1 MNETPSDL
9 KFLDSHEWV
18 KVDDNTVI
26 VGISDHAQNELG
38 EVVFVELP
46 AIGDE
51 FVSGDEAA
59 VVESVKAAS
68 EVYTPLSGEV
78 IEVNEALEENP
89 ELVNTS
95 PYEDGWFFKLRVS
108 DENLGS
114 TDMTIK
120 NNPFESNLGWVV
132 DFSDVERDFIAKENL
147 IEIQKINKLKLV
159 GVLLNEK
166 GILRSG
172 QKIIKDDFEGEVTSG
187 TFSPYIKKSIG
198 LARVPMA
205 INGDANVQIRN
216 KLLNVKLLSLP
227 FIRKGKIMI

>member
-18 KVDDNTVI
+18 KVDDNTVKVCI
-26 VGISDHAQNELG
+26 IDHAQNQLG

-114 TDMTIK
+114 IDSLMTAEEYSSMLDG
-120 NNPFESNLGWVV
+120 NS
-132 DFSDVERDFIAKENL
+132 
-147 IEIQKINKLKLV
+147 
-159 GVLLNEK
+159 
-166 GILRSG
+166 
-172 QKIIKDDFEGEVTSG
+172 
-187 TFSPYIKKSIG
+187 
-198 LARVPMA
+198 
-205 INGDANVQIRN
+205 
-216 KLLNVKLLSLP
+216 
-227 FIRKGKIMI
+227 

>member
-68 EVYTPLSGEV
+68 EVYTPISGEV
-78 IEVNEALEENP
+78 IEVNDALEENP

-95 PYEDGWFFKLRVS
+95 PYEDGWFFKLKVS

-114 TDMTIK
+114 IDSLMTAEEYSSMLDG
-120 NNPFESNLGWVV
+120 NS
-132 DFSDVERDFIAKENL
+132 
-147 IEIQKINKLKLV
+147 
-159 GVLLNEK
+159 
-166 GILRSG
+166 
-172 QKIIKDDFEGEVTSG
+172 
-187 TFSPYIKKSIG
+187 
-198 LARVPMA
+198 
-205 INGDANVQIRN
+205 
-216 KLLNVKLLSLP
+216 
-227 FIRKGKIMI
+227 

>member
-78 IEVNEALEENP
+78 IEVNEALEESP

-114 TDMTIK
+114 
-120 NNPFESNLGWVV
+120 V
-132 DFSDVERDFIAKENL
+132 D
-147 IEIQKINKLKLV
+147 
-159 GVLLNEK
+159 
-166 GILRSG
+166 
-172 QKIIKDDFEGEVTSG
+172 
-187 TFSPYIKKSIG
+187 
-198 LARVPMA
+198 
-205 INGDANVQIRN
+205 
-216 KLLNVKLLSLP
+216 SLMSAEEYSSMLD
-227 FIRKGKIMI
+227 GNS

>member
-9 KFLDSHEWV
+9 KFLDSHEWI

-51 FVSGDEAA
+51 FTSGDEAA

-68 EVYTPLSGEV
+68 EVYTPISGEV
-78 IEVNEALEENP
+78 IEVNDALEENP

-95 PYEDGWFFKLRVS
+95 PYEEGWFFKLKVS

-114 TDMTIK
+114 IDSLMTAEEYSSMLDG
-120 NNPFESNLGWVV
+120 NS
-132 DFSDVERDFIAKENL
+132 
-147 IEIQKINKLKLV
+147 
-159 GVLLNEK
+159 
-166 GILRSG
+166 
-172 QKIIKDDFEGEVTSG
+172 
-187 TFSPYIKKSIG
+187 
-198 LARVPMA
+198 
-205 INGDANVQIRN
+205 
-216 KLLNVKLLSLP
+216 
-227 FIRKGKIMI
+227 

>member
-9 KFLDSHEWV
+9 KFLDSHEWI
-18 KVDDNTVI
+18 KEDDNTVI

-51 FVSGDEAA
+51 FVAGDEAA

-68 EVYTPLSGEV
+68 EVYTPISGEV

-95 PYEDGWFFKLRVS
+95 PYEDGWFFKLKVS

-114 TDMTIK
+114 IDSLMTAEEYSSMLDG
-120 NNPFESNLGWVV
+120 NS
-132 DFSDVERDFIAKENL
+132 
-147 IEIQKINKLKLV
+147 
-159 GVLLNEK
+159 
-166 GILRSG
+166 
-172 QKIIKDDFEGEVTSG
+172 
-187 TFSPYIKKSIG
+187 
-198 LARVPMA
+198 
-205 INGDANVQIRN
+205 
-216 KLLNVKLLSLP
+216 
-227 FIRKGKIMI
+227 

>member
-59 VVESVKAAS
+59 VVEAVTAAS

-78 IEVNEALEENP
+78 IEVNKALEENP

-95 PYEDGWFFKLRVS
+95 PYEDGWFFKLKVS
-108 DENLGS
+108 DENLVS
-114 TDMTIK
+114 IDSLMTAEEYSSMLDG
-120 NNPFESNLGWVV
+120 NS
-132 DFSDVERDFIAKENL
+132 
-147 IEIQKINKLKLV
+147 
-159 GVLLNEK
+159 
-166 GILRSG
+166 
-172 QKIIKDDFEGEVTSG
+172 
-187 TFSPYIKKSIG
+187 
-198 LARVPMA
+198 
-205 INGDANVQIRN
+205 
-216 KLLNVKLLSLP
+216 
-227 FIRKGKIMI
+227 

>member
-68 EVYTPLSGEV
+68 EVYTPLSGKV

-95 PYEDGWFFKLRVS
+95 PYEDGWFFKLRVG

-114 TDMTIK
+114 IDSLMTAEEYSSMLDG
-120 NNPFESNLGWVV
+120 NS
-132 DFSDVERDFIAKENL
+132 
-147 IEIQKINKLKLV
+147 
-159 GVLLNEK
+159 
-166 GILRSG
+166 
-172 QKIIKDDFEGEVTSG
+172 
-187 TFSPYIKKSIG
+187 
-198 LARVPMA
+198 
-205 INGDANVQIRN
+205 
-216 KLLNVKLLSLP
+216 
-227 FIRKGKIMI
+227 

>member
-9 KFLDSHEWV
+9 KFLDSHEWI

-51 FVSGDEAA
+51 FVLGDEAA

-68 EVYTPLSGEV
+68 EVYTPISGEV
-78 IEVNEALEENP
+78 IEVNDTLEESP

-95 PYEDGWFFKLRVS
+95 PYEEGWFFKLKVS

-114 TDMTIK
+114 IDSLMTSEEYSSMLDG
-120 NNPFESNLGWVV
+120 NS
-132 DFSDVERDFIAKENL
+132 
-147 IEIQKINKLKLV
+147 
-159 GVLLNEK
+159 
-166 GILRSG
+166 
-172 QKIIKDDFEGEVTSG
+172 
-187 TFSPYIKKSIG
+187 
-198 LARVPMA
+198 
-205 INGDANVQIRN
+205 
-216 KLLNVKLLSLP
+216 
-227 FIRKGKIMI
+227 

>member
-9 KFLDSHEWV
+9 KFLDSHEWI

-51 FVSGDEAA
+51 FISGDEAA

-68 EVYTPLSGEV
+68 EVYTPISGEV
-78 IEVNEALEENP
+78 IEVNDALEENP

-95 PYEDGWFFKLRVS
+95 PYEDGWFFKLKVS

-114 TDMTIK
+114 IDSLMTAEEYSSMLDG
-120 NNPFESNLGWVV
+120 NS
-132 DFSDVERDFIAKENL
+132 
-147 IEIQKINKLKLV
+147 
-159 GVLLNEK
+159 
-166 GILRSG
+166 
-172 QKIIKDDFEGEVTSG
+172 
-187 TFSPYIKKSIG
+187 
-198 LARVPMA
+198 
-205 INGDANVQIRN
+205 
-216 KLLNVKLLSLP
+216 
-227 FIRKGKIMI
+227 

>member
-1 MNETPSDL
+1 MNEMPGDL

-68 EVYTPLSGEV
+68 EVYTPISGKV
-78 IEVNEALEENP
+78 IEVNDALEENP

-95 PYEDGWFFKLRVS
+95 PYEDGWFFKLKVS

-114 TDMTIK
+114 IDSLMTAEEYSSMLDG
-120 NNPFESNLGWVV
+120 NS
-132 DFSDVERDFIAKENL
+132 
-147 IEIQKINKLKLV
+147 
-159 GVLLNEK
+159 
-166 GILRSG
+166 
-172 QKIIKDDFEGEVTSG
+172 
-187 TFSPYIKKSIG
+187 
-198 LARVPMA
+198 
-205 INGDANVQIRN
+205 
-216 KLLNVKLLSLP
+216 
-227 FIRKGKIMI
+227 

>member
-9 KFLDSHEWV
+9 KFLDSHEWI

-95 PYEDGWFFKLRVS
+95 PYEEGWFFKLKVS

-114 TDMTIK
+114 IDSLMTAEEYSSMLDG
-120 NNPFESNLGWVV
+120 NS
-132 DFSDVERDFIAKENL
+132 
-147 IEIQKINKLKLV
+147 
-159 GVLLNEK
+159 
-166 GILRSG
+166 
-172 QKIIKDDFEGEVTSG
+172 
-187 TFSPYIKKSIG
+187 
-198 LARVPMA
+198 
-205 INGDANVQIRN
+205 
-216 KLLNVKLLSLP
+216 
-227 FIRKGKIMI
+227 

>member
-9 KFLDSHEWV
+9 KFLDSHEWL
-18 KVDDNTVI
+18 KVDDNTAV

-95 PYEDGWFFKLRVS
+95 PYEDGWFFKLKVS

-114 TDMTIK
+114 IESLMTAEEYSSMLDG
-120 NNPFESNLGWVV
+120 NS
-132 DFSDVERDFIAKENL
+132 
-147 IEIQKINKLKLV
+147 
-159 GVLLNEK
+159 
-166 GILRSG
+166 
-172 QKIIKDDFEGEVTSG
+172 
-187 TFSPYIKKSIG
+187 
-198 LARVPMA
+198 
-205 INGDANVQIRN
+205 
-216 KLLNVKLLSLP
+216 
-227 FIRKGKIMI
+227 

>member
-78 IEVNEALEENP
+78 IEVNEDLEENP

-95 PYEDGWFFKLRVS
+95 PYEDGWFFKLRVG

-114 TDMTIK
+114 IDSLMTA
-120 NNPFESNLGWVV
+120 EEYSSML
-132 DFSDVERDFIAKENL
+132 
-147 IEIQKINKLKLV
+147 
-159 GVLLNEK
+159 
-166 GILRSG
+166 
-172 QKIIKDDFEGEVTSG
+172 DDNS
-187 TFSPYIKKSIG
+187 
-198 LARVPMA
+198 
-205 INGDANVQIRN
+205 
-216 KLLNVKLLSLP
+216 
-227 FIRKGKIMI
+227 

>member
-9 KFLDSHEWV
+9 KFLDSHEWI
-18 KVDDNTVI
+18 KEDDNTVV

-68 EVYTPLSGEV
+68 EVYTPISGEV

-89 ELVNTS
+89 EFVNTS

-114 TDMTIK
+114 IDSLMTA
-120 NNPFESNLGWVV
+120 EEYSSMLDSN
-132 DFSDVERDFIAKENL
+132 S
-147 IEIQKINKLKLV
+147 
-159 GVLLNEK
+159 
-166 GILRSG
+166 
-172 QKIIKDDFEGEVTSG
+172 
-187 TFSPYIKKSIG
+187 
-198 LARVPMA
+198 
-205 INGDANVQIRN
+205 
-216 KLLNVKLLSLP
+216 
-227 FIRKGKIMI
+227 

>member
-9 KFLDSHEWV
+9 RFLDSHEWV

-89 ELVNTS
+89 EFVNTS

-114 TDMTIK
+114 IDSLMTAEEYSSMLDG
-120 NNPFESNLGWVV
+120 NS
-132 DFSDVERDFIAKENL
+132 
-147 IEIQKINKLKLV
+147 
-159 GVLLNEK
+159 
-166 GILRSG
+166 
-172 QKIIKDDFEGEVTSG
+172 
-187 TFSPYIKKSIG
+187 
-198 LARVPMA
+198 
-205 INGDANVQIRN
+205 
-216 KLLNVKLLSLP
+216 
-227 FIRKGKIMI
+227 

>member
-114 TDMTIK
+114 IDSLMTA
-120 NNPFESNLGWVV
+120 EEYSSMLDSN
-132 DFSDVERDFIAKENL
+132 S
-147 IEIQKINKLKLV
+147 
-159 GVLLNEK
+159 
-166 GILRSG
+166 
-172 QKIIKDDFEGEVTSG
+172 
-187 TFSPYIKKSIG
+187 
-198 LARVPMA
+198 
-205 INGDANVQIRN
+205 
-216 KLLNVKLLSLP
+216 
-227 FIRKGKIMI
+227 

>member
-68 EVYTPLSGEV
+68 EVYTPISGEV

-95 PYEDGWFFKLRVS
+95 PYEDGWFFKLKVS

-114 TDMTIK
+114 TDGLMTAEEYSSMLDG
-120 NNPFESNLGWVV
+120 NS
-132 DFSDVERDFIAKENL
+132 
-147 IEIQKINKLKLV
+147 
-159 GVLLNEK
+159 
-166 GILRSG
+166 
-172 QKIIKDDFEGEVTSG
+172 
-187 TFSPYIKKSIG
+187 
-198 LARVPMA
+198 
-205 INGDANVQIRN
+205 
-216 KLLNVKLLSLP
+216 
-227 FIRKGKIMI
+227 

>member
-9 KFLDSHEWV
+9 KFLDSHEWI
-18 KVDDNTVI
+18 KVDDNTAI

-51 FVSGDEAA
+51 FVLGDEAA

-68 EVYTPLSGEV
+68 EVYTPISGEV

-89 ELVNTS
+89 EFVNTS

-114 TDMTIK
+114 IDSLMTAEEYSSMLDG
-120 NNPFESNLGWVV
+120 NS
-132 DFSDVERDFIAKENL
+132 
-147 IEIQKINKLKLV
+147 
-159 GVLLNEK
+159 
-166 GILRSG
+166 
-172 QKIIKDDFEGEVTSG
+172 
-187 TFSPYIKKSIG
+187 
-198 LARVPMA
+198 
-205 INGDANVQIRN
+205 
-216 KLLNVKLLSLP
+216 
-227 FIRKGKIMI
+227 

>member
-1 MNETPSDL
+1 MNEMPSDL
-9 KFLDSHEWV
+9 KFLDSHEWI
-18 KVDDNTVI
+18 KEDENTVI

-89 ELVNTS
+89 EFVNTS

-114 TDMTIK
+114 IDSLMTAEEYSSMLDG
-120 NNPFESNLGWVV
+120 NS
-132 DFSDVERDFIAKENL
+132 
-147 IEIQKINKLKLV
+147 
-159 GVLLNEK
+159 
-166 GILRSG
+166 
-172 QKIIKDDFEGEVTSG
+172 
-187 TFSPYIKKSIG
+187 
-198 LARVPMA
+198 
-205 INGDANVQIRN
+205 
-216 KLLNVKLLSLP
+216 
-227 FIRKGKIMI
+227 